1 MSGGAVLIPVLT
13 DVVFVFVEVVVVG
26 VIPVPVESAV
36 GSEKGKE
43 VTFAARQV
51 LDKKARAP
59 PRSLS

>member
-1 MSGGAVLIPVLT
+1 MLIPVLT

-51 LDKKARAP
+51 LDKKARALT
-59 PRSLS
+59 RSLP

>member
-1 MSGGAVLIPVLT
+1 MLIPVVA
-13 DVVFVFVEVVVVG
+13 DVVFVFVEVVVVR
-26 VIPVPVESAV
+26 VIPVPVGSAV